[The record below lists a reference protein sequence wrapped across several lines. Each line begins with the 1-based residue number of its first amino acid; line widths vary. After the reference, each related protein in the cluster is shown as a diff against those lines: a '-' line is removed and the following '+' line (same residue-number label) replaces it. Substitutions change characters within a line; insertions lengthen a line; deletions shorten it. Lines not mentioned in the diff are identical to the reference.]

1 MEDFDPEKLI
11 NSSPEPVSLDGT
23 RTIINQMYYCVCKI
37 YNNGEGSGFF
47 TKIPFKSKML
57 PVLITNN
64 HVINEIDISS
74 NKKITLILK
83 NENMEKSLIL
93 DDSRLRYTNGKL
105 DITIIEIK
113 ENKDQLKNQYLE
125 LDDSII
131 NYLKLNKNEREQP
144 NYLNNKYSNKS
155 IYIMH
160 YPEDKDVVVS
170 YGPPPKLSQS
180 NESEIRHKCSTNH
193 GSSGSPILLINN
205 QRLIGIHSG
214 SYDHISFNKGVLL
227 IHSLIEFEGIKNN
240 LLLISKEGGYI
251 NNNDIIKNRSSYIIA
266 EFDIEEDNKNTRIIN
281 SCENH
286 FNKNL
291 NKLENDKEIKE
302 KCEIIVNGRIIPFS
316 YYYKFDKKGK
326 YKIIYNFKDKIK
338 KLDYMFYNCS
348 SLTTINFS
356 NFYNNN
362 ITNMGYI
369 FYNCSSLK
377 NIDFTNLNTGNVT
390 DMSCMFFNCS
400 SLKNIDL
407 SNFDTSNVTD
417 MKEMFTG
424 CSSLEKINLSNFN
437 TNKVNDM
444 SDMFFGCSNLTR
456 KNIIVFDQ
464 KLLEELKNNY

>member
-1 MEDFDPEKLI
+1 MPIIQGYPNIVSYECTQKIIQQMEKSI
-11 NSSPEPVSLDGT
+11 CQIKNKNGHGT
-23 RTIINQMYYCVCKI
+23 
-37 YNNGEGSGFF
+37 GFF
-47 TKIPFKSKML
+47 WKIPFPDMNKML

-64 HVINEIDISS
+64 HIINEIDISS

-83 NENMEKSLIL
+83 NDSIEKSLIL

-144 NYLNNKYSNKS
+144 NYLNIKYSNKS

-170 YGPPPKLSQS
+170 YGPPPKL
-180 NESEIRHKCSTNH
+180 NESEICHKCCTNP

-205 QRLIGIHSG
+205 QRLIGIHCG
-214 SYDHISFNKGVLL
+214 SYISYNTPFNKGALL

-240 LLLISKEGGYI
+240 LILISKEGGYI
-251 NNNDIIKNRSSYIIA
+251 NINDIIKNRSSYIIA
-266 EFDIEEDNKNTRIIN
+266 EFDIEEDKKNTRIIN
-281 SCENH
+281 SYENL

-291 NKLENDKEIKE
+291 NNFENDKEIKE
-302 KCEIIVNGRIIPFS
+302 KCEIIVNGRKIPFS
-316 YYYKFDKKGK
+316 YNYKFDKRGK
-326 YKIIYNFKDKIK
+326 YSIKYNFKDKIK

-348 SLTTINFS
+348 SLTKIDFS

-377 NIDFTNLNTGNVT
+377 KVDLTNLNTGNVT

-400 SLKNIDL
+400 SLKSIDL
-407 SNFDTSNVTD
+407 SNFNTSNVTD

-424 CSSLEKINLSNFN
+424 CSSLEKINLSSFN
-437 TNKVNDM
+437 TNKVIDM

-456 KNIIVFDQ
+456 KNIIAFDQ
-464 KLLEELKNNY
+464 KLLEEIKNNY